1 MKYLQSLFN
10 RDVFQSVRKTSLI
23 VSGWLCTVGGL
34 VADVLQP
41 VAPFVSYLFFLSVA
55 ILVVL
60 SILYA
65 IGKKELLGALILAGI
80 STTATGLF
88 ALFQTGDEAEERGV
102 VASSIPAVASLQE
115 SLGLIEKKL
124 DEIKED
130 TQSIK
135 ESATRI
141 ESKSDA
147 MLKALDVLNEG
158 IGNDGGIIQNPT
170 SPEDH
175 YHNARLQELGGD
187 YSAARRSYL
196 EFFKSDLPRLDPH
209 LRFISFLKVQ
219 EGTAGARETYNEV
232 TARSPGPIPAYARL
246 LLQDPQRRKTAL
258 ANYASQNPDFAP
270 AAYHLS
276 LEYSQSRLG
285 SQTLSDKREELV
297 HLKAFQS
304 ADASGG
310 LLRYF
315 IDQELVQ
322 EWRDDA
328 STRLTAIESQMSAE
342 ALENPV
348 SLSWM
353 ANNSGWNGNIQ
364 IAEPALD
371 IKWNVKGSSS
381 PQSVGMSGFTDP
393 NTGRP
398 TPQSFFSLPKNQS
411 DSVIEIRYT
420 DASGIERGPYEFAF
434 TAQKES
440 DDGNRR
446 ILEATST
453 SWLSFRD
460 YDGSVLLYFTHLLS
474 YRGAL
479 SKIEYG
485 LNQESPHQNFEFP
498 PWDKPGIAMID
509 GSFPMFLT
517 VPGNTTFA
525 TVRLTY
531 KNGDTSQVMR
541 FDRQ

>member
-34 VADVLQP
+34 IADVLQP

-88 ALFQTGDEAEERGV
+88 ALLQTGDEAEERGV
-102 VASSIPAVASLQE
+102 VASSIPVVASLQE

-130 TQSIK
+130 TQTIK

-147 MLKALDVLNEG
+147 MLEALDSLNEG

-175 YHNARLQELGGD
+175 YHNARLHELGGD

-219 EGTAGARETYNEV
+219 EGTTGARETYNEV
-232 TARSPGPIPAYARL
+232 TARSSGPIPTYARL
-246 LLQDPQRRKTAL
+246 LLLDPQRRKTAL
-258 ANYASQNPDFAP
+258 ANYTSQNPDFAP

-276 LEYSQSRLG
+276 LEYSLSRLG
-285 SQTLSDKREELV
+285 SQTLSDKREELA
-297 HLKAFQS
+297 HLKAFQT
-304 ADASGG
+304 ADANGG

-322 EWRDDA
+322 EWRADA
-328 STRLTAIESQMSAE
+328 TARLTAIESQMSAQ

-364 IAEPALD
+364 IAESALD
-371 IKWNVKGSSS
+371 IQWNVKGESS
-381 PQSVGMSGFTDP
+381 PQSVGMIGFTDP
-393 NTGRP
+393 NTGSP
-398 TPQSFFSLPKNQS
+398 TPQSFFSLPNNQR

-446 ILEATST
+446 MLEATST

-474 YRGAL
+474 YRGVL

-485 LNQESPHQNFEFP
+485 LNQESPNQSFDFP
-498 PWDKPGIAMID
+498 AWDKPGIAMID

-517 VPGNTTFA
+517 VPENTTFA

-531 KNGDTSQVMR
+531 KNGETSRVMR
-541 FDRQ
+541 YDR

>member
-10 RDVFQSVRKTSLI
+10 RDVFHSVRKTSLV

-41 VAPFVSYLFFLSVA
+41 VAPFVSYLFFLSLA

-60 SILYA
+60 AILYA
-65 IGKKELLGALILAGI
+65 FGKKDLLGALILAGI
-80 STTATGLF
+80 SCAATGLF
-88 ALFQTGDEAEERGV
+88 TFLQSGDEAEERGV
-102 VASSIPAVASLQE
+102 VASAIPAVASLQE
-115 SLGLIEKKL
+115 SLGLIEQKL

-130 TQSIK
+130 TEAIQAST
-135 ESATRI
+135 TRI

-147 MLKALDVLNEG
+147 MLEALDTIKEG
-158 IGNDGGIIQNPT
+158 IGSDNGGIIQNPG
-170 SPEDH
+170 SPEEH
-175 YHNARLQELGGD
+175 YQNARLHELGGD
-187 YSAARRSYL
+187 YAAARRSYL
-196 EFFKSDLPRLDPH
+196 EYFKSELPLLDPH

-219 EGTAGARETYNEV
+219 EGTSGARETYNEV
-232 TARSPGPIPAYARL
+232 TSRSSGPIPAYARL
-246 LLQDPQRRKTAL
+246 LLLETQRRKAAL
-258 ANYASQNPDFAP
+258 SNYFSQNPDFAA

-285 SQTLSDKREELV
+285 SQTLSDKREELTS
-297 HLKAFQS
+297 LKAFQV
-304 ADASGG
+304 ADEKGG
-310 LLRYF
+310 LLRFF
-315 IDQELVQ
+315 IDQELVE
-322 EWRDDA
+322 EWRTDA
-328 STRLTAIESQMSAE
+328 STRLSAIESQMSTE
-342 ALENPV
+342 ALDNPV
-348 SLSWM
+348 TLNWM

-364 IAEPALD
+364 IAESAID
-371 IKWNVKGSSS
+371 IKWNVKGTSS

-398 TPQSFFSLPKNQS
+398 TPKSFFSLPKSQK

-420 DASGIERGPYEFAF
+420 DASEIERGPYEFVF

-485 LNQESPHQNFEFP
+485 LNQESPNQTFDFP
-498 PWDKPGIAMID
+498 VWDKPGIAMLD

-517 VPGNTTFA
+517 VPENTTFA
-525 TVRLTY
+525 TVRVTY
-531 KNGDTSQVMR
+531 KSDDSSPIIR
-541 FDRQ
+541 FDR